1 MDLSAVAVV
10 EDGNI
15 VIRLPIKNL
24 PVAVEG
30 SIALG
35 TLDGP
40 FKVTD
45 AEKFA
50 KDVVTALDELSYE
63 CGFLRG
69 GMKHVEEKLE
79 RLRGKHY
86 AVDVLSVLLADMITA
101 LRNTREKASDEART
115 YAKERWIDRRIDQ
128 EKMDAA
134 DDMAE

>member
-1 MDLSAVAVV
+1 MST
-10 EDGNI
+10 
-15 VIRLPIKNL
+15 RR
-24 PVAVEG
+24 
-30 SIALG
+30 
-35 TLDGP
+35 
-40 FKVTD
+40 
-45 AEKFA
+45 
-50 KDVVTALDELSYE
+50 LDELSYE

-86 AVDVLSVLLADMITA
+86 AVDVLSVLLADMITD

>member
-1 MDLSAVAVV
+1 MAALSITTPAAARITSRGCQRGDLVSNVV
-10 EDGNI
+10 S
-15 VIRLPIKNL
+15 LSIKRSGAPPSLNL
-24 PVAVEG
+24 GKADQM
-30 SIALG
+30 S
-35 TLDGP
+35 TRR
-40 FKVTD
+40 
-45 AEKFA
+45 
-50 KDVVTALDELSYE
+50 LDELSYE

-86 AVDVLSVLLADMITA
+86 AVDVLSVLLADMITD